1 MKKWLL
7 SSGLVLL
14 LLVAV
19 LFFMLPRMGMSPSN
33 LRANIDIGGAMSA
46 KLACSARYV
55 SGFDAAQAKADVV
68 SYSPVFEFVNISHDD
83 EQRRTRAS
91 LLGMGASAAQ
101 YRPGLGC
108 TLERASNFQLDSLQ
122 IPELS
127 EVEGLWP
134 LGEQVAPAHA
144 ALQAKT
150 DEVLAR
156 DNLAGLQT
164 RALVVVHNGGIK
176 AESYAGEII
185 GQTPLLGWSMGK
197 SITSMMFGRMEMQ
210 GLLSIT
216 ENNLFPAWANDQRRN
231 ITLEN
236 LLQMSSGL
244 AFSEVYAPGSDATE
258 MLFLAPSAA
267 GVALRSPSAHPP
279 GSYFAYS
286 SGTSNLLMYFMTE
299 RLGGPQAALNYLWQE
314 LFAPL
319 GIRNAVFEPDPSG
332 VVVASSYIYAS
343 PRDWARLGLVNLN
356 QGLVT
361 KNRPG
366 EGPVQPLADG
376 QSRLFTQDWSR
387 RASMPNNSSN
397 SRAYGYQFWLNDG
410 GEQLRWPE
418 LPADAYAMTGN
429 RQQVVMII
437 PSLDMVIVRLGWS
450 PGRYPTSS
458 NFAELISVV
467 VNSDLELR

>member
-7 SSGLVLL
+7 SLGLVLL

-19 LFFMLPRMGMSPSN
+19 VYLMLPRWGMSPSN
-33 LRANIDIGGAMSA
+33 LRANIDIGSAMSA

-55 SGFDAAQAKADVV
+55 SGFNADQAKADVV
-68 SYSPVFEFVNISHDD
+68 SYSPVFEWVTISYDD
-83 EQRRTRAS
+83 EQQRASAS
-91 LLGMGASAAQ
+91 LLGMGASSAK

-108 TLERASNFQLDSLQ
+108 TLERTSDVQLDGLQ

-127 EVEGLWP
+127 KNQGMWP
-134 LGEQVAPAHA
+134 AGDQVGQADRL
-144 ALQAKT
+144 LQKKT
-150 DEVLAR
+150 DEILAR

-164 RALVVVHNGGIK
+164 RALVVVHGGDIK
-176 AESYAGEII
+176 AESYAGDIT

-197 SITSMMFGRMEMQ
+197 SITAMMFGRMEMQ

-216 ENNLFPAWANDQRRN
+216 ENNLFPDWANDQRRD
-231 ITLEN
+231 ITLGN

-244 AFSEVYAPGSDATE
+244 DFSEIYAPGSDATE

-267 GVALRSPSAHPP
+267 AVALRSPPAHAP

-286 SGTSNLLMYFMTE
+286 SGTTNLLMYLMTE
-299 RLGGPQAALNYLWQE
+299 RLGGPQAALDYMWQE
-314 LFAPL
+314 IFMPL

-332 VVVASSYIYAS
+332 VMVASSYIYAS

-356 QGLVT
+356 EGLVGKHRT
-361 KNRPG
+361 G
-366 EGPVQPLADG
+366 ESTVHSLEDG
-376 QSRLFTQDWSR
+376 QGRLFTQDWSR
-387 RASMPNNSSN
+387 RARTPNNSSN

-410 GEQLRWPE
+410 GEQLRWPD

-458 NFAELISVV
+458 NFAELVAVV
-467 VNSDLELR
+467 VDSVLEAG

>member
-1 MKKWLL
+1 VKKWLL
-7 SSGLVLL
+7 SSGLFLL
-14 LLVAV
+14 LLAAV
-19 LFFMLPRMGMSPSN
+19 LFFMLPRMGMSPNN

-46 KLACSARYV
+46 KLACSARYL

-68 SYSPVFEFVNISHDD
+68 SYSPVFELVSISHDD
-83 EQRRTRAS
+83 EQQRTQAS

-108 TLERASNFQLDSLQ
+108 TLERTSDFQLDSLH
-122 IPELS
+122 IPELAMS
-127 EVEGLWP
+127 DGLWP
-134 LGEQVAPAHA
+134 LGELVGPADL
-144 ALQAKT
+144 ALQDKT
-150 DEVLAR
+150 DEILAR

-164 RALVVVHNGGIK
+164 RALVVVHGGDIK
-176 AESYAGEII
+176 AESYAGDIT

-197 SITSMMFGRMEMQ
+197 SITAMMFGRMEMQ

-216 ENNLFPAWANDQRRN
+216 ENNLFPAWANDQRRD

-236 LLQMSSGL
+236 LLQMNSGL

-267 GVALRSPSAHPP
+267 GVALRSPAAHPP
-279 GSYFAYS
+279 GSYFDYS
-286 SGTSNLLMYFMTE
+286 SGTSNLLMYLMTE

-314 LFAPL
+314 IFVPL

-332 VVVASSYIYAS
+332 VMVASSYIYAS

-356 QGLVT
+356 QGLVSRN
-361 KNRPG
+361 KAG
-366 EGPVQPLADG
+366 EETELPLAGG
-376 QSRLFTQDWSR
+376 QSRLFTQDWSW
-387 RASMPNNSSN
+387 RARQPNNSAN
-397 SRAYGYQFWLNDG
+397 ARAYGYQFWLNVG
-410 GEQLRWPE
+410 GEQLRWPD

-458 NFAELISVV
+458 NFAELASVV
-467 VNSDLELR
+467 VESDLESR